1 VSVGD
6 LIGLSRD
13 LGARF
18 TLVGVLPMAL
28 LALFVL
34 ALIWSGAPAEAP
46 DPGRILDEARDLDA
60 WSAALLFLG
69 LVVAALVAQ
78 PLQLAL
84 VRALEGYWAGIPL
97 GAAMSAPGRALQNR
111 RLERLEQRLAEPV
124 ATIDE
129 AHALFLQR
137 TRTLPRRPERLLPT
151 RLGNVLR
158 AGEERAGAPYG
169 LDAVAVWPR
178 LYPLLP
184 ETTRALVD
192 DLRDQLDLGAR
203 LCVTFLAAAAISLA
217 LLAQH
222 GWWLAV
228 PAACLLLAWL
238 AYRGTLASGLA
249 YGDGMRTA
257 LDLHRFALL
266 QALHLPLPTTRAAE
280 LVVNRQL
287 TDFLVDDA
295 PIAFLYSHDGTGT
308 APPEGHPMLPEPPGS
323 LP

>member
-1 VSVGD
+1 
-6 LIGLSRD
+6 
-13 LGARF
+13 
-18 TLVGVLPMAL
+18 
-28 LALFVL
+28 VL
-34 ALIWSGAPAEAP
+34 ALVWSGAPGEAP
-46 DPGRILDEARDLDA
+46 DLDRILDEARDLDA

-84 VRALEGYWAGIPL
+84 VRGLEGYWAGTPL
-97 GAAMSAPGRALQNR
+97 GAALTAPGRALQGRRLR
-111 RLERLEQRLAEPV
+111 RLERRLAEPV
-124 ATIDE
+124 ATVDE
-129 AHALFLQR
+129 ARSLFLER
-137 TRTLPRRPERLLPT
+137 RRVFPERPEDLLAT

-217 LLAQH
+217 FLAQH

-228 PAACLLLAWL
+228 PAGCVVLAWL
-238 AYRGTLASGLA
+238 AYRGALASAAA
-249 YGDGMRTA
+249 YGDGARTA
-257 LDLHRFALL
+257 LDLHRFELHK
-266 QALHLPLPTTRAAE
+266 ALHLALPATRSAE

-287 TDFLVDDA
+287 TGFLVADDPVDLA
-295 PIAFLYSHDGTGT
+295 YSHDGAGT
-308 APPEGHPMLPEPPGS
+308 APPDGYPDLPEPPG
-323 LP
+323 PAEP